1 MNANDS
7 VGVRLGQIMDES
19 VRLAQA
25 AWPKGLLYVVVVTA
39 LGAFIDQQSGVNAGN
54 AGNLM
59 FSVVSF
65 ALGYVLT
72 ISMLRDGGLV
82 PNGLTGGFGS
92 YFGASLLS
100 GLGIGLGFL
109 VLIIPGLV
117 LLVRW
122 APAYGFV
129 LGEGTGVSEGLSK
142 AWEQTGAHFWPL
154 ALALLPPVAINLGA
168 AAIYFLASNE
178 DGFISMPMSLL
189 ANGITSTAGVA
200 ITAVGLAAYALL
212 RDRRDE
218 LVDVFA

>member
-1 MNANDS
+1 MNGNDT

-25 AWPKGLLYVVVVTA
+25 AWPKGLLYFVVLTA
-39 LGAFIDQQSGVNAGN
+39 LGAFIDQQSNIN

-59 FSVVSF
+59 FSLVSF

-72 ISMLRDGGLV
+72 IGMLRDGGLV
-82 PNGLTGGFGS
+82 PNGLAAGFGS

-117 LLVRW
+117 LFVRW
-122 APAYGFV
+122 SPAFGFV
-129 LGEGTGVSEGLSK
+129 LGEGTGVSDALSK

-168 AAIYFLASNE
+168 FAVYILASDE
-178 DGFISMPMSLL
+178 DGSISVPMSVL
-189 ANGITSTAGVA
+189 ANGITSAAGVA
-200 ITAVGLAAYALL
+200 VTAVGLAAYALL
-212 RDRRDE
+212 RDRSEE
-218 LVDVFA
+218 LADVFA